1 MLCVNARSV
10 PAATADTI
18 PISTA
23 FQRVNAAFAPPGG
36 VSTFQTEAPC
46 TLGSHRSETAQ
57 AQPRISAFNYL
68 VFPSDKQHQQQIQPY
83 GPPPRFIG
91 PLSRHEARPRNSSPP
106 CPRCLQPRHLRRN
119 CWNKIRFHGCN
130 KPRHVKKRRCSCS
143 EGNLGR
149 EVSFVEHNRGI
160 NHRAFTY
167 NMECWIM
174 LLAFPSDLW
183 AVVAYSTVL
192 QRRDPHG
199 GEKK

>member
-119 CWNKIRFHGCN
+119 CWNKIRCHGCN
-130 KPRHVKKRRCSCS
+130 KPGHAKKDCFLLLRK
-143 EGNLGR
+143 LGFQR
-149 EVSFVEHNRGI
+149 KYICMLRKL
-160 NHRAFTY
+160 
-167 NMECWIM
+167 WIH
-174 LLAFPSDLW
+174 PSIWLM
-183 AVVAYSTVL
+183 TL
-192 QRRDPHG
+192 QWLTQAATLSRTISIQT
-199 GEKK
+199 